1 MWLQFLNKKYF
12 KFDGT
17 VLLHPKCINLFF
29 LRKSL
34 GKTQWEIKR
43 EEQDCVK
50 TNLDPSSVCTESLGF
65 KITN

>member
-1 MWLQFLNKKYF
+1 M
-12 KFDGT
+12 
-17 VLLHPKCINLFF
+17 VLFCYTPKCINLFF